1 MSESRKSDALARRDY
16 LNVVNC
22 GGYSEEKFR
31 KGFASMADSDSVTQW
46 LVDLQEGD
54 ESAAQQL
61 WDRYFRRLAAL
72 AGKRLQDIPRLPT
85 DGEDVALSAM
95 HSLCKGVNAG
105 RFPDLSDRDSL
116 WKLLVVITSRKA
128 NHAIRDEFRQKR
140 GGGQVVGESVL
151 LNRSERESGARG
163 VELVL
168 GQEPTPEFA
177 AQVDEEMDRLFDLLP
192 DDELKQ
198 IAALKMQGVTSE
210 EIAQQIGKALSTV
223 ERRMKLIRTLWAEYD
238 PM

>member
-1 MSESRKSDALARRDY
+1 
-16 LNVVNC
+16 
-22 GGYSEEKFR
+22 
-31 KGFASMADSDSVTQW
+31 MADSDSVTQW
-46 LVDLQEGD
+46 LVDLKAGD

-72 AGKRLQDIPRLPT
+72 ASKRLQNIPRLAT

-105 RFPDLSDRDSL
+105 RFPELSDRDSL

-140 GGGQVVGESVL
+140 GGGQMVGESIL
-151 LNRSERESGARG
+151 LSRSERGSGARG
-163 VELVL
+163 LELIL
-168 GQEPTPEFA
+168 SREPTPEFA
-177 AQVDEEMDRLFDLLP
+177 AQMEEEVDRMFDLLP

-198 IAALKMQGVTSE
+198 IAALKMQGATSE
-210 EIAQQIGKALSTV
+210 EIAAQIGKALSTV
-223 ERRMKLIRTLWAEYD
+223 ERRMKLIRSLWAEHD
-238 PM
+238 RA